1 VNRQQVS
8 EFVHRFLDA
17 SQCRIIEKTPART
30 TVKLSPEADK
40 ALMGRS
46 YYWDFVERTGAPAE
60 TMTLTLVFDPDAEPP
75 EETRSAGPTAVRTL
89 YVPGRPPR
97 EVITYGCRRLE
108 QMFQTVRRQGM
119 YVMLYEQPEEPDP
132 APPRRKTS
140 SRPYTTWLA
149 VNFKVEYACDM
160 KREDIHSLG
169 ISLSSGEIADR
180 FHSILERKNLTPRLP
195 QHVHLRRGKPRC
207 GSNGSWNGACARR
220 TIAGR
225 RMRRRVSPKNWRAW
239 TDIMRAWR
247 RASPTRRSGR
257 PPSPSTKRAG
267 RKSCGSTSR
276 AFKFPSSIAACFTFG
291 TTRFRGNDA
300 DSGKLSKKRSGRR
313 TTTVT
318 RSNTLFTDGR
328 IQWHPPGLVP
338 MPHAAGTTR
347 RDEDKWGEAK
357 SFPML

>member
-1 VNRQQVS
+1 MNRQQVS

-195 QHVHLRRGKPRC
+195 QHVHLRRGMTLEEAALRLE
-207 GSNGSWNGACARR
+207 RELE
-220 TIAGR
+220 
-225 RMRRRVSPKNWRAW
+225 RRVRAEDHRW
-239 TDIMRAWR
+239 AADAASRLAEELARVDGYYAGVAESLADEEERA
-247 RASPTRRSGR
+247 AALAQHQTRREEIMWQHQ
-257 PPSPSTKRAG
+257 P
-267 RKSCGSTSR
+267 
-276 AFKFPSSIAACFTFG
+276 
-291 TTRFRGNDA
+291 
-300 DSGKLSKKRSGRR
+300 
-313 TTTVT
+313 
-318 RSNTLFTDGR
+318 R
-328 IQWHPPGLVP
+328 IQVSVINCGLF
-338 MPHAAGTTR
+338 HLWDDTFQG
-347 RDEDKWGEAK
+347 K
-357 SFPML
+357 